1 MEISVFTVRGNEHN
15 VMDSVGECFP
25 RHSGVS
31 EGAHGIVTRD
41 GNPALNSHL
50 EWAGSQP

>member
-1 MEISVFTVRGNEHN
+1 MEISVFTVRDNEDN
-15 VMDSVGECFP
+15 VMDSVGEHFS

-50 EWAGSQP
+50 ERAGSRP